1 MYPFSISTD
10 EHVLLKLLMTKKL
23 RKITKSIE
31 FLIEL
36 SDFYNYEGDIH

>member
-1 MYPFSISTD
+1 
-10 EHVLLKLLMTKKL
+10 MTKKL

-36 SDFYNYEGDIH
+36 SDFYNYEGDIHWYMYKYLENK